1 MPEGMTPE
9 RLAEIPAEIRPQ
21 EMGLFEAIE
30 QQAGLKLEPSRAPIQ
45 VLVIDSVDH
54 PTDN

>member
-1 MPEGMTPE
+1 VPPF
-9 RLAEIPAEIRPQ
+9 
-21 EMGLFEAIE
+21 GLFEAIE
-30 QQAGLKLEPSRAPIQ
+30 QQAGLTLEPSRAPIK